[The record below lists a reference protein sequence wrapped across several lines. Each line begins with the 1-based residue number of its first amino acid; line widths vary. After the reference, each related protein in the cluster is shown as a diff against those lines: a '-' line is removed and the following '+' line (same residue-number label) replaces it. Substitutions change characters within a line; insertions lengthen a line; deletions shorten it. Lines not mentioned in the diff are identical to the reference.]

1 MVKFFERRNFLEVCS
16 FNCSLVRLFGYFHFS
31 VRSIKSREQKLKVDE
46 YLRLIFY
53 VIVGLFMSLKS
64 SNINV
69 GSRNSLIFQIGLTI
83 LLQLT
88 IFMPTVFRI
97 FDFIIRKKHV
107 KVIED
112 INWIDEKLTAF
123 GIKINHPKHFKTALV
138 VTMLYFISLYLTI
151 GVDQYLY
158 LNYLDQIEMDMMEGI
173 FAFINIIAYMNYQVT
188 HMLII
193 DTVYLRFKYIN
204 QILENNIQSIET
216 VKIIRRIHIR
226 LCDVISSINACY
238 TLNLLNFF
246 FQFTFFNI
254 FFYFGLMHQL
264 IYGSTFEELIF
275 SIIVLAYVQFFF
287 WFGAWII
294 LHSALMKSEAGNME
308 GIVLQRMMDSK
319 SRKIMKHINIF
330 NFQIEH
336 EKIEVSAGL
345 FNIDWTFLFA
355 IIGTVFSY
363 LIVLLQFD
371 TS

>member
-1 MVKFFERRNFLEVCS
+1 MVKFFERTNFLEVCS
-16 FNCSLVRLFGYFHFS
+16 FNCSLVRFFGYFHFS
-31 VRSIKSREQKLKVDE
+31 VGSIRSREKNLKVDE

-53 VIVGLFMSLKS
+53 VVVGLFMSLKS

-69 GSRNSLIFQIGLTI
+69 GSRNSFIFQIGLTI

-97 FDFIIRKKHV
+97 FNFIIRKKHE

-112 INWIDEKLTAF
+112 INWIDEKLTTF
-123 GIKINHPKHFKTALV
+123 GIEIHHPKHFKAALV
-138 VTMLYFISLYLTI
+138 VTVFYFISLYVAI

-158 LNYLDQIEMDMMEGI
+158 LNYLDQIEMDIVEGI
-173 FAFINIIAYMNYQVT
+173 FAFINIVAYMNYQVT

-204 QILENNIQSIET
+204 QILENDIQNIEVIKT
-216 VKIIRRIHIR
+216 VRIIHIR
-226 LCDVISSINACY
+226 LCDTISSINACY

-254 FFYFGLMHQL
+254 FFYFGLTHQI
-264 IYGSTFEELIF
+264 IYGSTFEEMIF
-275 SIIVLAYVQFFF
+275 SIIVFAYVQFFF

-294 LHSALMKSEAGNME
+294 LHSALMKSEVGNME
-308 GIVLQRMMDSK
+308 GIVLQRMIDSK
-319 SRKIMKHINIF
+319 NRKIMKHINIF

-336 EKIEVSAGL
+336 EKVEVSAGL